1 MAEDE
6 EGARMDDEA
15 LAARGG
21 DGDGGAFARLYDR
34 YSRRIYAY
42 HYYRTFRREWAEDLT
57 SQTFVKALEGLRGFR
72 PARGKF
78 SAWLYAIAR
87 HCLVDHMRTLGKT
100 VSLDAAPADAWDLP
114 DGADLPGEIAEKD
127 SWERLKPH
135 LMALGAEAR
144 ELVLLRV
151 WDGLSFKEIARLTDR
166 SAAACKMAYSRALA
180 ALRDAMPLAVF
191 VVFLAKRV
199 GA

>member
-1 MAEDE
+1 
-6 EGARMDDEA
+6 MDDEA

-57 SQTFVKALEGLRGFR
+57 SQTFVKALEGLRGYS
-72 PARGKF
+72 PARGAF
-78 SAWLYAIAR
+78 SAWLYGIAR
-87 HCLVDHMRTLGKT
+87 HCLVDHVRSIGRT
-100 VSLDAAPADAWDLP
+100 VSLDSAPMDAWDLP
-114 DGADLPGEIAEKD
+114 DGADTFAEVAERD
-127 SWERLKPH
+127 AWERLKPH
-135 LMALGAEAR
+135 LMALGPEAR

-151 WDGLSFKEIARLTDR
+151 WDGLSFKEISRLTGR
-166 SAAACKMAYSRALA
+166 SAPACKMAYARALA
-180 ALRDAMPLAVF
+180 ALRDAMPLAAF
-191 VVFLAKRV
+191 VVFLAKRL